1 MSQHSGDGCDA
12 HAASCVPYLEVDTQ
26 SAVFSI
32 LTFTLHHAYP
42 RAEESWERQICAW
55 DTHRRAHSA
64 RKYAATRHTFLH
76 TRQAAASRA
85 GEPHG
90 AAKAASDARAARP
103 SRLIIAAV
111 APRRHSCHG
120 RRLAAPRRLAAADST
135 SGSSERSEVSTNS
148 ARIEPPTAEETPAT
162 SAPMK
167 VMAPVGLAGLWSRR
181 SNAGQRQGSAAAG
194 SAAACSD
201 VRQGKVDAA
210 QRAAR
215 RGEGERAPE

>member
-1 MSQHSGDGCDA
+1 MQRRVGSVRYA
-12 HAASCVPYLEVDTQ
+12 HGTHTDVHTARENTQ
-26 SAVFSI
+26 
-32 LTFTLHHAYP
+32 
-42 RAEESWERQICAW
+42 
-55 DTHRRAHSA
+55 RRATLFCIHG
-64 RKYAATRHTFLH
+64 K
-76 TRQAAASRA
+76 RQQAEQASRTA
-85 GEPHG
+85 PPKPPVTRGR
-90 AAKAASDARAARP
+90 ARAARP

-111 APRRHSCHG
+111 LPRRHSCHG